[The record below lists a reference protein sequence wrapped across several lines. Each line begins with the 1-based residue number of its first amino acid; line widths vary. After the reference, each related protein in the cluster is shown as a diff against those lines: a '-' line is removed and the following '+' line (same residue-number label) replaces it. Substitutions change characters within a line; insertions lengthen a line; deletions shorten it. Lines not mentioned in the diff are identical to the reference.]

1 MQTQRL
7 HLPGSAPG
15 FIWQQVFPE
24 QLLLFEAYNKLLEE
38 NFPSLAV
45 ISAWRPITV
54 NNGSVGRPAFDI
66 PKETFKMFLNYGF
79 SLIKIS
85 EMLGV
90 SRKTVSRRI
99 EQFGLLE
106 EVPRYTN
113 ISNEDLDALVS
124 EIYREFPNCGIRVLK
139 GFLIVRG
146 MRLQWERVRSSLW
159 RINPE
164 GIIENYATQFSKM
177 TALFCTRSSFAV
189 APGR

>member
-1 MQTQRL
+1 
-7 HLPGSAPG
+7 
-15 FIWQQVFPE
+15 
-24 QLLLFEAYNKLLEE
+24 
-38 NFPSLAV
+38 
-45 ISAWRPITV
+45 
-54 NNGSVGRPAFDI
+54 
-66 PKETFKMFLNYGF
+66 MFLTYSF

-124 EIYREFPNCGIRVLK
+124 EIYREFPNCGIRMLK

-159 RINPE
+159 RIDPE
-164 GIIENYATQFSKM
+164 GILLRTMQLNLVKRRHYSVPSPLSLRHLDGNHKIIRWGFVIHGYTY
-177 TALFCTRSSFAV
+177 
-189 APGR
+189 